1 VSSTV
6 SGRKRKE
13 EAMSR
18 FLDKW
23 RSIVVLATLAAA
35 AACLGALTAPA
46 QAEGVT
52 PAQLAARGWTC
63 FQPPIVP
70 ARISCLNPGLGRP
83 PVPPDPDGKPSY
95 MFLAFEVDG
104 TFIGT
109 GHLIRVD
116 LYVGEPCGPSGEPYV
131 LRALIGYYECLHP

>member
-1 VSSTV
+1 
-6 SGRKRKE
+6 
-13 EAMSR
+13 MSR
-18 FLDKW
+18 IQKKC
-23 RSIVVLATLAAA
+23 RSIVALVTLTGVVAF
-35 AACLGALTAPA
+35 LGALAAPA
-46 QAEGVT
+46 AQGEGVS
-52 PAQLAARGWTC
+52 PGQLAAQGWTC

-109 GHLIRVD
+109 GHLIRID
-116 LYVGEPCGPSGEPYV
+116 LYVREPCGPSGEPYV